1 MQEGWPNTAT
11 SWVEVQYPPE
21 AKEAAASSRLGVCV
35 KPLYGGYNRALGLIE
50 FISMYQLLGATDFVF
65 YNHSVGAEVTGRA
78 VNVRQNAIFGEVA
91 YSFFFLLK
99 APSPSSAFTL
109 KKLLHCKWEFKYDL
123 SRMQDIAKVTA
134 VDTMTKSRGA
144 VVLMI

>member
-1 MQEGWPNTAT
+1 MALLQEGWPNTAT

-65 YNHSVGAEVTGRA
+65 YNHSVGAEVNGVTT
-78 VNVRQNAIFGEVA
+78 IF
-91 YSFFFLLK
+91 
-99 APSPSSAFTL
+99 
-109 KKLLHCKWEFKYDL
+109 D
-123 SRMQDIAKVTA
+123 
-134 VDTMTKSRGA
+134 
-144 VVLMI
+144 

>member
-21 AKEAAASSRLGVCV
+21 VKEAAASSRLGVCV

-65 YNHSVGAEVTGRA
+65 YNHSVGAEVTGRG
-78 VNVRQNAIFGEVA
+78 VNVRQNAIFEEVA

-99 APSPSSAFTL
+99 APSPSSAFSLL
-109 KKLLHCKWEFKYDL
+109 KMLSKWELKYDL
-123 SRMQDIAKVTA
+123 SMMQDMAKVTA
-134 VDTMTKSRGA
+134 VDTLTTSLLT
-144 VVLMI
+144 VVP

>member
-21 AKEAAASSRLGVCV
+21 VKEAAASSRLGVCV

-65 YNHSVGAEVTGRA
+65 YNHSVGAEVTGRG
-78 VNVRQNAIFGEVA
+78 VNVWQNAIFGEVA
-91 YSFFFLLK
+91 YS
-99 APSPSSAFTL
+99 FTL

-123 SRMQDIAKVTA
+123 SSMQDIAKVTA
-134 VDTMTKSRGA
+134 VDTLTTSRVT
-144 VVLMI
+144 VVP